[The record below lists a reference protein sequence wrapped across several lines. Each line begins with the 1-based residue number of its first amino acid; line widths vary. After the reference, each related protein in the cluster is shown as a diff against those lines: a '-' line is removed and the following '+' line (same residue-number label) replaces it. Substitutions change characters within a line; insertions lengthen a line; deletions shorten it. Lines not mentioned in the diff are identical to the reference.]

1 MRRPDLLN
9 HATFIWNAA
18 DILRG
23 TYKQHQYGDV
33 ILPFTVLA
41 RLDAVLAP
49 TKAAVLAA
57 TAGYGLDD
65 EIPQAMLR
73 AMAPLTRVLMTTSF
87 RTAAPPLNTPSCQ
100 FSSVTPSRKSTPR
113 PEKTP

>member
-33 ILPFTVLA
+33 ILPFTV
-41 RLDAVLAP
+41 
-49 TKAAVLAA
+49 
-57 TAGYGLDD
+57 
-65 EIPQAMLR
+65 M
-73 AMAPLTRVLMTTSF
+73 M
-87 RTAAPPLNTPSCQ
+87 
-100 FSSVTPSRKSTPR
+100 R
-113 PEKTP
+113 PEKLSVPLFLRKPSAFTAFSCCGDITDSAMFLSP

>member
-1 MRRPDLLN
+1 MLN

-49 TKAAVLAA
+49 TK
-57 TAGYGLDD
+57 
-65 EIPQAMLR
+65 
-73 AMAPLTRVLMTTSF
+73 
-87 RTAAPPLNTPSCQ
+87 
-100 FSSVTPSRKSTPR
+100 K
-113 PEKTP
+113 

>member
-1 MRRPDLLN
+1 MRAFLSAPLRRLILLN

-41 RLDAVLAP
+41 RLDAVLSS
-49 TKAAVLAA
+49 TKQAVLEA
-57 TAGYGLDD
+57 TAGFGPDD
-65 EIPQAMLR
+65 EPSQAMLR
-73 AMAPLTRVLMTTSF
+73 AKAGHPYAFWNRS
-87 RTAAPPLNTPSCQ
+87 
-100 FSSVTPSRKSTPR
+100 
-113 PEKTP
+113 

>member
-1 MRRPDLLN
+1 VLN

-23 TYKQHQYGDV
+23 TYKQHQYGDI

-49 TKAAVLAA
+49 TKQAVLAA
-57 TAGYGLDD
+57 SAGYGPDI
-65 EIPQAMLR
+65 EPPQAMLR
-73 AMAPLTRVLMTTSF
+73 AKAGHPPRSG
-87 RTAAPPLNTPSCQ
+87 TAAAT
-100 FSSVTPSRKSTPR
+100 TWR
-113 PEKTP
+113 PCGRP